1 MVGDISKD
9 QRGANRTQIRLSL
22 AKKLMIA
29 FLSLCIVSFSVIG
42 LLAVFAMGTIGEIS
56 EEHSVELG
64 KIAAKDSTIALERLG
79 EAAIKEK
86 ALDIAEEV
94 RIYLSAHL
102 DLTGETMGND
112 PELVRI
118 GVQPVGQTG
127 YTCVYERGT
136 AIMRLHPNP
145 DLVNYD
151 MRNLQEEL
159 PTWWTIYA
167 PSLTGAVSGGYY
179 DWSDADGNIRPKFM
193 YMVPVNGTSLMVAAT
208 TYIDEFSSPAKLTAQ
223 AISAATNATTESI
236 NREITRTMML
246 FVLIFLIV
254 LGAVACIVLIIARM
268 ITGPIRTLTQGTEI
282 IGGGN
287 LDFRVE
293 VRSGDELE
301 VLAGAI
307 NQMASDLKEYTE
319 ELIYTSAEKERIA
332 KELEIARGIQ
342 QSFLPEFPPQIEGFD
357 LAALNLPAREVGG
370 DFYDFIP
377 LSGGR
382 WGLVI
387 ADVSG
392 KGVPAAL
399 FMGLSRTLVRANAVA
414 ISSVKET
421 IHRANDLIAE
431 NDRSSMFVTLFYGVL
446 DPMKKTLTYVSA
458 GHNWPFMLKSGSVD
472 TILLKAEGVALG
484 VMPKIALEEQEISL
498 DSGDIVVL
506 YTDGVTE
513 AINRHEV
520 EFGVERLTALSLE
533 VSHLP
538 ASEIITR
545 IKDEVTRYSDDQPQ
559 FDDLTLMVL
568 KVL

>member
-9 QRGANRTQIRLSL
+9 HRGANRTQIRQSL

-29 FLSLCIVSFSVIG
+29 FLSLFIVSFSVIG

-223 AISAATNATTESI
+223 AISAATNATNESI

-370 DFYDFIP
+370 DFYDFI
-377 LSGGR
+377 
-382 WGLVI
+382 
-387 ADVSG
+387 
-392 KGVPAAL
+392 
-399 FMGLSRTLVRANAVA
+399 
-414 ISSVKET
+414 ET